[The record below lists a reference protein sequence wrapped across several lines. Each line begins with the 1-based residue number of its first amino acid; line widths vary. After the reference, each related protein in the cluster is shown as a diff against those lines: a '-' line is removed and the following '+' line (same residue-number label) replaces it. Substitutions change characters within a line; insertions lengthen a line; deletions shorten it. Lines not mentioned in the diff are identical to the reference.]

1 MSLNAQDSVRGSKES
16 VKGGQG
22 AGDAGGGYAGQ
33 MKAIMDAREREM
45 QIQAKAQASIHKS
58 AFLFFNG
65 RAGAGNVDTG
75 QGVGLYSHKSFFFFY
90 GREREVQIQASIHK
104 KSLYSEFYIGT
115 TEALT
120 VEIFFLW

>member
-1 MSLNAQDSVRGSKES
+1 
-16 VKGGQG
+16 
-22 AGDAGGGYAGQ
+22 
-33 MKAIMDAREREM
+33 M